1 MSLRAL
7 LPALLL
13 IPILSCHPAAAQEAG
28 YLGVAV
34 CGECHAKE
42 RDLWRDSFHDRAM
55 KEPTAQ
61 TVLGDFKDV
70 EFSAHGVTSRF
81 FKRDGRFFVR
91 TDGPDGK
98 LKDYPIRYTFGW
110 YPLQQ
115 YLIEFPG
122 GRLQSLGI
130 AWDSRPKDQGGQR
143 WFHLYPNEKMD
154 QQNPL
159 HWTGLD
165 QTWNYQC
172 ADCHSTDLKKGYDAE
187 RNAYDTRFAEIN
199 VACEACHG
207 PGSRHVAWAQAAI
220 AAKASGTAPTQPA
233 APADPTLGLL
243 VDLKDRDGGQ
253 WQTDPATGKPVRTVP
268 RKSQTQN
275 ETCARCHSRR
285 GRIWDDLT
293 PGEPLHQGFRLALLE
308 PALYFPDGQIKDEVY
323 EFGSFIQSRMYH
335 QGVVCSDCHE
345 PHSLRLKAEG
355 NAVCTR
361 CHLAGTYDAQAHHHH
376 TPGGTGAA
384 CTGCHMP
391 KRTYMQVDPRFDHS
405 LRVPRPDLS
414 DRLGTPNACTTCH
427 QDKDAAWATAAVAG
441 WFPDSTRRGPH
452 FGEALHAADTG
463 AADAPARLLALAG
476 DPGQPAIA
484 RASALDRLHEHP
496 TPEAMLTVTRL
507 LKDPDP
513 LVRAAAVRMLD
524 LADLRTRTE
533 QAWPLLSDPART
545 VRLEATRVLA
555 PLATQTMGPALAG
568 QLDSALQEYV
578 AAETVNADRPESN
591 LNLGLI
597 ALAAGEPEVA
607 ERAYRGA
614 LALDPRFIPGHA
626 NLADL
631 YRGQGR
637 EAEAQAQLR
646 AGLAANPE
654 SADLH
659 HALGLS
665 LVRAKRLEAALTD
678 LKRATEL
685 APTHTRYAYVY
696 AVALDGAG
704 QTAEALP
711 VLKAAADRDA
721 TNTEVLVALVQYH
734 AKLGQREAASAWL
747 DRLAAAAPGDPA
759 VEQLRASLPR
769 Q

>member
-1 MSLRAL
+1 MYPRTL
-7 LPALLL
+7 LLALLL
-13 IPILSCHPAAAQEAG
+13 IPILSSSMAAAPEAG

-55 KEPTAQ
+55 TEPTAK
-61 TVLGDFKDV
+61 TVLGDFKGV
-70 EFSAHGVTSRF
+70 QFTAHGVTSRF
-81 FKRDGRFFVR
+81 YKRDGRFFVR
-91 TDGPDGK
+91 TDGPDGT

-130 AWDSRPKDQGGQR
+130 AWDSRPQDQGGQR

-154 QQNPL
+154 HRNPL
-159 HWTGLD
+159 HWTAPD

-187 RNAYDTRFAEIN
+187 RHVYDTHFAEIN

-207 PGSRHVAWAQAAI
+207 PGSRHVAWAQAAV
-220 AAKASGTAPTQPA
+220 AAKASGTGPTPPA

-285 GRIWDDLT
+285 GRIWDELT
-293 PGEPLHQGFRLALLE
+293 PGEPLHQGFRLALLS
-308 PALYFPDGQIKDEVY
+308 PSLYFPDGQIKDEDY
-323 EFGSFIQSRMYH
+323 EYGSFIQSRMYH

-345 PHSLRLKAEG
+345 PHSLKLKAAG

-361 CHLAGTYDAQAHHHH
+361 CHQADRYDDQTHHHH
-376 TPGGTGAA
+376 TQGGTGTA
-384 CTGCHMP
+384 CIACHMP
-391 KRTYMQVDPRFDHS
+391 RRLYMVVDPRFDHS

-414 DRLGTPNACTTCH
+414 EKLGTPNACNACH
-427 QDKDAAWATAAVAG
+427 QDKDAAWAAAAVAG
-441 WFPDSTRRGPH
+441 WFPDPARRGPH

-484 RASALDRLHEHP
+484 RASALERLHERP
-496 TPEAMLTVTRL
+496 SPDAMLTLPRL

-513 LVRAAAVRMLD
+513 LVRAAAVRYLD
-524 LADLRTRTE
+524 LTDLRTRTE
-533 QAWPLLSDPART
+533 QAWPLLTDPART

-555 PLATQTMGPALAG
+555 PLATQTMGAELAG

-578 AAETVNADRPESN
+578 AAESVNADRPEAN

-597 ALAAGEPEVA
+597 ALTAGESEVA
-607 ERAYRGA
+607 ERAYREA
-614 LALDPRFIPGHA
+614 LALDPRFIPAHA

-646 AGLAANPE
+646 AGLAVDPD

-665 LVRAKRLEAALTD
+665 LVRAKRLEAALSD
-678 LKRATEL
+678 LKRAVEL
-685 APTHTRYAYVY
+685 APANTRYAYVY
-696 AVALDGAG
+696 AIALDGAG
-704 QTAEALP
+704 HTAEALP
-711 VLKAAADRDA
+711 ILAAAAERDA
-721 TNTEVLVALVQYH
+721 ADTALLVALVQYH
-734 AKLGQREAASAWL
+734 AKLGQREAATAWL
-747 DRLAAAAPGDPA
+747 DKLAAVAPGDPV
-759 VEQLRASLPR
+759 VEELRGSLR
-769 Q
+769 QP

>member
-1 MSLRAL
+1 MYPRTL
-7 LPALLL
+7 LLALLL
-13 IPILSCHPAAAQEAG
+13 IPILSSSMAAAPEAG

-55 KEPTAQ
+55 TEPTAK
-61 TVLGDFKDV
+61 TVLGDFKGV
-70 EFSAHGVTSRF
+70 QFTAHGVTSRF
-81 FKRDGRFFVR
+81 YKRDGRFFVR
-91 TDGPDGK
+91 TDGPDGT

-130 AWDSRPKDQGGQR
+130 AWDSRPQDQGGQR

-154 QQNPL
+154 HRNPL
-159 HWTGLD
+159 HWTAPD

-187 RNAYDTRFAEIN
+187 RHVYDTHFAEIN

-220 AAKASGTAPTQPA
+220 TAKASGTAPTPPA
-233 APADPTLGLL
+233 APTDPTLGLL

-253 WQTDPATGKPVRTVP
+253 WQTDPATGKPARTVP
-268 RKSQTQN
+268 RKRQTQN

-285 GRIWDDLT
+285 GRSWDELT
-293 PGEPLHQGFRLALLE
+293 PGEPLHQGFRLALLS
-308 PALYFPDGQIKDEVY
+308 PSLYFPDGQIKDEDY

-345 PHSLRLKAEG
+345 PHSLKLKAAG

-361 CHLAGTYDAQAHHHH
+361 CHQAERYDDQTHHHH
-376 TPGGTGAA
+376 TPGGTGTA
-384 CTGCHMP
+384 CVACHMP
-391 KRTYMQVDPRFDHS
+391 RRLYMVVDPRFDHS

-414 DRLGTPNACTTCH
+414 DRLGTPNACNACH
-427 QDKDAAWATAAVAG
+427 QDKDAAWAAAAVAG
-441 WFPDSTRRGPH
+441 WFPDPARRGPH
-452 FGEALHAADTG
+452 FGEALHAADTN

-484 RASALDRLHEHP
+484 RASALERLHEHP
-496 TPEAMLTVTRL
+496 SPDAMLTLPRL

-513 LVRAAAVRMLD
+513 LVRAAAVRYLE
-524 LADLRTRTE
+524 LTDLRTRTE
-533 QAWPLLSDPART
+533 QAWPLLTDPART

-555 PLATQTMGPALAG
+555 PLATQTMGAELAG

-578 AAETVNADRPESN
+578 AAESVNADRPEAN

-607 ERAYRGA
+607 ERAYRAA
-614 LALDPRFIPGHA
+614 LALDPRFIPAHA

-646 AGLAANPE
+646 AGLAVDPE

-665 LVRAKRLEAALTD
+665 LVRAKRLDAALTE
-678 LKRATEL
+678 LKRAVEL
-685 APTHTRYAYVY
+685 APADTRYAYVY
-696 AVALDGAG
+696 AIALDGAG

-711 VLKAAADRDA
+711 ILAAAAERDA
-721 TNTEVLVALVQYH
+721 ANTELLVALVQYH
-734 AKLGQREAASAWL
+734 AKLEQREAATAWL
-747 DRLAAAAPGDPA
+747 DKLAAVTPGDPA
-759 VEQLRASLPR
+759 VEQLRESLSQP
-769 Q
+769 